1 MFPVKVGVATT
12 PKAAFTV
19 SAEYAVPPTV
29 RAVAA
34 PVALKVRL
42 VREGVTLN
50 PFAIVLAE

>member
-1 MFPVKVGVATT
+1 MGVATT

-29 RAVAA
+29 RAVVV
-34 PVALKVRL
+34 PVAPRVTL
-42 VREGVTLN
+42 VREGVALN